1 MTTEADNLRRW
12 DGQRRGH
19 YEVWYLTLNDPASR
33 DGYWIRYTLEAPLD
47 GQGEPYAQLW
57 FARFDA
63 AGVADG
69 ARTFGINRKFPIAAF
84 VSPMPGAGEP
94 FSVTIG
100 GNRLGHDSAKGAI
113 SGDGHAAEWDLRWT
127 PAGKTLHQLPSFFY
141 RGGGLAQTT
150 VLSPNV
156 DVVIDGTITVDG
168 KRFDVRGARGGQ
180 THLWGKKHAYA
191 WAWGHCNAFDDA
203 PRAAF
208 EVLSVRLVRRGLKLP
223 PMTVAT
229 LWLDGEEIVLN
240 RLEQALL
247 APAYETSTGRYR
259 FVARSFGER
268 LEGEFSCRPEDLVRA
283 SYHDPDGEASYCHN
297 SCIGDLR
304 LTLSRRVRGRW
315 RETARLVAPRRGHF
329 EVAGRTK
336 DPAVTAEHVTVEP

>member
-1 MTTEADNLRRW
+1 MTTEADNMRRW

-19 YEVWYLTLNDPASR
+19 YEVWYLTLNDPVSR

-63 AGVADG
+63 AAVADG
-69 ARTFGINRKFPIAAF
+69 ARTFGINRKFPIASF

-100 GNRLGHDSAKGAI
+100 GNRLGHDAARGSIA
-113 SGDGHAAEWDLRWT
+113 GDGHTAEWDLRWT

-168 KRFDVRGARGGQ
+168 RRFDMRGARGGQ

-208 EVLSVRLVRRGLKLP
+208 EVLSVRLMRRGLKLP

-247 APAYETSTGRYR
+247 APAYETATGRYR
-259 FVARSFGER
+259 FVARSFSER

-283 SYHDPDGEASYCHN
+283 SYHDPDGEPSYCHN

-329 EVAGRTK
+329 EIAGRTK